1 MTLESTAPSGAETS
15 FSVEA
20 VRAQFPALQ
29 QKVAGHPL
37 AYLDS
42 AASSQKPECV
52 IERMA
57 DFYRHD
63 YANVHRGVHELSQ
76 RATKL
81 YEGARDT
88 VKDFIGAARREEVIF
103 TRGTTESLNLVA
115 QTLGRQRLGE
125 GDKVLITEM
134 EHHSNIVPWQQ
145 ICAATGAQLEV
156 APIDDR
162 GQLLLEE
169 FERRLDRHTRIV
181 AISHVSNALG
191 TINPIGDL
199 IQRAR
204 RCGAFIVVDGAQA
217 VPHLAVDVRDLDC
230 DFYAF
235 SSHKMY
241 GPGSIGVLY
250 GKQELL
256 EDLPPWQGGGDMIRS
271 VRFSGTE
278 YAPLPYKFEAG
289 TPNIVAA
296 AGLAAAIEFLQ
307 ELGLESVAAAEDRLL
322 EYGEGLLSAIPE
334 VRLIG
339 TAECKAA
346 VLSFIVEGVHPHD
359 LGTILDQDGIAV
371 RAGHH
376 CAQPLMERFGVPATL
391 RASLGVYN
399 TTEELD
405 RLAASLEKAVEL
417 FR

>member
-1 MTLESTAPSGAETS
+1 MVETS
-15 FSVEA
+15 AATDLLRDFSVEMI
-20 VRAQFPALQ
+20 RSQFPILQ
-29 QKVAGHPL
+29 QEVNGHPL
-37 AYLDS
+37 AFLDS
-42 AASSQKPECV
+42 AASSQKPERV

-57 DFYRHD
+57 DFYRRD
-63 YANVHRGVHELSQ
+63 YANVHRGVHSLSQ
-76 RATKL
+76 RASGI
-81 YEGARDT
+81 YEGARDR
-88 VKDFIGAARREEVIF
+88 VRDYIGAGQREEVVF
-103 TRGTTESLNLVA
+103 TRGTTESINLVA

-125 GDKVLITEM
+125 GDQVLVTEM

-145 ICAATGAQLEV
+145 ICAETGATLEV
-156 APIDDR
+156 APVDDR
-162 GQLLLEE
+162 GQLKLDE
-169 FERRLDRHTRIV
+169 FERRLTRRTRIV
-181 AISHVSNALG
+181 ALAHVSNALG
-191 TINPIGDL
+191 TINPVRDL
-199 IQRAR
+199 IERAH
-204 RCGAFIVVDGAQA
+204 RCGAFVVVDGAQG
-217 VPHLAVDVRDLDC
+217 VPHMQVDVRDLDC

-250 GKQELL
+250 GKLDLL
-256 EDLPPWQGGGDMIRS
+256 EDMPPWQGGGDMIRS

-278 YAPLPYKFEAG
+278 FAPPPFKFEAG

-296 AGLAAAIEFLQ
+296 AGLEAAIDFL
-307 ELGLESVAAAEDRLL
+307 EEISLPVVSAYEERLL
-322 EYGEGLLSAIPE
+322 ETGEGLLAAIPE

-346 VLSFIVEGVHPHD
+346 VLSFVVDGVHPHD

-376 CAQPLMERFGVPATL
+376 CAQPLMERFGVPATV

-399 TTEELD
+399 TVDELE
-405 RLAASLEKAVEL
+405 RLAASVQRAIEM